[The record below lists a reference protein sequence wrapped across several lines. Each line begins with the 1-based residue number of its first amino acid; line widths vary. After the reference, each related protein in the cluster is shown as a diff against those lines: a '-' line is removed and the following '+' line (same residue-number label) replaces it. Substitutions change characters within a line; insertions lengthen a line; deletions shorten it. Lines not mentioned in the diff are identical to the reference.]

1 MTFRASIVIRCYNE
15 EDNIGQLL
23 HGILQQTVR
32 DVEIIIVDSGS
43 TDATLSIASR
53 FPVKI
58 VNIRPEDFS
67 FGRSLNAGCR
77 EANSE
82 FIIIASAHVHPVYK
96 NWVDCLLAPFADPKI
111 ALVYGKQR
119 GNKNSQFSEHQVF
132 TKWFPDKSNP
142 NQDHPFC
149 NNANASIRR
158 EIWEKLPYNED
169 LTGTEDIDWGKRAM
183 TLGLNIVYDA
193 NAEVVH
199 VHNET
204 PLKIYNRYKREAIA
218 LKRIFPD
225 EHFHFGDF
233 IFLFLTNVLSDY
245 VAALRKRM
253 FGRNWTGI
261 PRFRLMQFLGT
272 YRGFTQ
278 RGLLTTRIKQTFY
291 YPNHNRRQIKTLRPQ
306 KGHEM
311 LVDYQTGERSC
322 REDH

>member
-1 MTFRASIVIRCYNE
+1 MTPRATIVIRCYNE

-53 FPVKI
+53 FPAKI
-58 VNIRPEDFS
+58 VTIKPEDFS
-67 FGRSLNAGCR
+67 FGRSLNTGCR
-77 EANSE
+77 AANSE
-82 FIIIASAHVHPVYK
+82 FIIIASAHVYPVYK
-96 NWVDCLLAPFADPKI
+96 NWVECLLAPFADPKV

-132 TKWFPDKSNP
+132 AKWFPDKSNP

-158 EIWEKLPYNED
+158 EIWEQLPYNED
-169 LTGTEDIDWGKRAM
+169 LTGLEDIDWAERAI
-183 TLGLNIVYDA
+183 TLGLKIVYDV

-199 VHNET
+199 VHNES
-204 PLKIYNRYKREAIA
+204 PLQTYNRYRREAIA
-218 LKRIFPD
+218 LKRILPD

-245 VAALRKRM
+245 MTALRKNM
-253 FGRNWTGI
+253 LGQNWAGI

-272 YRGFTQ
+272 YRGFIQ
-278 RGLLTTRIKQTFY
+278 RGPLTSRIKQTFY
-291 YPNHNRRQIKTLRPQ
+291 YPNHNKQIKTLRPQ
-306 KGHEM
+306 KGHGM
-311 LVDYQTGERSC
+311 LVDYQTGEHPY